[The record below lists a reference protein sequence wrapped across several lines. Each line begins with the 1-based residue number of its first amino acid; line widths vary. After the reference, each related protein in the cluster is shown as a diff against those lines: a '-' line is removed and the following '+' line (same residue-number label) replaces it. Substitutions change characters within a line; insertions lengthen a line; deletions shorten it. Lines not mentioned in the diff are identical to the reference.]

1 MRNIF
6 CILIF
11 LTLCNFFLASKSF
24 AQSKGDIML
33 STGIQ
38 FFAARDEGFSSMNY
52 RGNKSTSTLG
62 FLLSKK
68 NKTLYFLGDFS
79 YGVIANSAGAT
90 INELGLNY
98 SHFTFYHRKKGK
110 DQGLS
115 WGWSNKNSFHIRRH
129 NNFSNY
135 NFRYDYYSA
144 LGPAARYILPFQW
157 KNKTFTWQSM
167 ASWQLI
173 GFQIKSGYTGAEPEN
188 YQTGNTLFNN
198 FFNTVKTFT
207 PFKDV
212 DLGLSSTLYWKLQTN
227 NELGLRYQFNYGKLS
242 GIKNVHRVDHAIDL
256 SLKVRIW

>member
-6 CILIF
+6 CSLFIF
-11 LTLCNFFLASKSF
+11 SLCSLLLVNKSS
-24 AQSKGDIML
+24 AQSNGDILL

-38 FFAARDEGFSSMNY
+38 FFAGNDEGFSSMNY

-62 FLLSKK
+62 FVLTRE

-79 YGVIANSAGAT
+79 YGVLANTAGAT
-90 INELGLNY
+90 INELGVNY
-98 SHFTFYHRKKGK
+98 SHFTFYHRKKAN
-110 DQGLS
+110 DQGLF

-135 NFRYDYYSA
+135 NFRYDYFSA
-144 LGPAARYILPFQW
+144 LGPAARYVLPFQW
-157 KNKTFTWQSM
+157 KNKTFTWRSM

-188 YQTGNTLFNN
+188 YQTGNTLLNN
-198 FFNTVKTFT
+198 FFNTVKPFT
-207 PFKDV
+207 PLKDL
-212 DLGLSSTLYWKLQTN
+212 DLGLSSALYWKLPTN

-242 GIKNVHRVDHAIDL
+242 GIKNVYRMDHSIDL
-256 SLKVRIW
+256 SLKVRLW